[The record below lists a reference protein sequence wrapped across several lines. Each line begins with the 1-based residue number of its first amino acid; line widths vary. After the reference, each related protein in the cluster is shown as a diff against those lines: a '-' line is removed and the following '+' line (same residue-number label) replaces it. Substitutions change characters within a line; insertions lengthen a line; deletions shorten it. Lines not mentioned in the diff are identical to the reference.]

1 MYYPDNID
9 CSTASYYIRI
19 ILSQP
24 RLRTMATATANVRKH
39 LTDIDEWRRL
49 GEANIFPPGS
59 RLELIEGEI
68 LEMAP
73 IGSNHAGHVIRLM
86 NFFSTIVNQKAIINA
101 QNPLQLGDL
110 SEPEPD
116 FMLLK
121 PNNDFYCSRHPN
133 ADDVLLLIEVADSSL
148 SFDQNQKLRLYAQ
161 QNIAEYWLMNLNDAC
176 VEVYLQPHGDC
187 YAEKTTLRAGDSVTL
202 SQLENI
208 CIDIADIL

>member
-1 MYYPDNID
+1 MAI
-9 CSTASYYIRI
+9 
-19 ILSQP
+19 
-24 RLRTMATATANVRKH
+24 ATAGVRKH
-39 LTDIDEWRRL
+39 LTDINEWQRL

-73 IGSNHAGHVIRLM
+73 IGCNHSGHIIRL
-86 NFFSTIVNQKAIINA
+86 NHFFSALVFGKAVLSV

-121 PNNDFYCSRHPN
+121 PNDDFYSSRHPT

-148 SFDQNQKLRLYAQ
+148 CFDQNQKLRLYARY
-161 QNIAEYWLMNLNDAC
+161 NVPEYWLMNLNDNC
-176 VEVYLQPHGDC
+176 IEVYCQPHGDC
-187 YAEKTTLRAGDSVTL
+187 YGEKTTLRVGDSVTL
-202 SQLENI
+202 SQLEQI
-208 CIDIADIL
+208 SISIADIL